1 MFKTLKK
8 WASGVVKQ
16 VKSLV
21 KKVVGYFAKAFV
33 KEEPAS
39 TKSSATTCDPEA
51 QSTAVKESNK
61 EAAEEVV
68 AEEVMAT
75 EEATVEQQ
83 ETVVAEEVTA
93 NEEATVEQQETVV
106 ATKAVSL
113 SVVVTKEVQV
123 AKLISTEL
131 VINDIYL
138 LAGLLSRP
146 PPISHPWHNIKETR
160 K

>member
-1 MFKTLKK
+1 MIKTIKK
-8 WASGVVKQ
+8 WASRVVKQ

-21 KKVVGYFAKAFV
+21 NKVVGYFAKAFV

-39 TKSSATTCDPEA
+39 HKSSSTTCDPEA

-68 AEEVMAT
+68 AEEVTVT
-75 EEATVEQQ
+75 EEVVTEEVTVSEEANVEQQ
-83 ETVVAEEVTA
+83 ETVVDTK
-93 NEEATVEQQETVV
+93 VV
-106 ATKAVSL
+106 
-113 SVVVTKEVQV
+113 SVVVAKEVQV
-123 AKLISTEL
+123 TKLISTEL
-131 VINDIYL
+131 VINDMYL

>member
-39 TKSSATTCDPEA
+39 IKSSATTCKTEA

-75 EEATVEQQ
+75 
-83 ETVVAEEVTA
+83 
-93 NEEATVEQQETVV
+93 EEATVEQQETVV

>member
-39 TKSSATTCDPEA
+39 TKSSSTTCDPEA

-75 EEATVEQQ
+75 AEATVEQQ
-83 ETVVAEEVTA
+83 ETVVD
-93 NEEATVEQQETVV
+93 EEATVEQQEKVV
-106 ATKAVSL
+106 SV
-113 SVVVTKEVQV
+113 SVVVAKEVQV

>member
-39 TKSSATTCDPEA
+39 TKSSSTTCDPEA

-68 AEEVMAT
+68 AEEV
-75 EEATVEQQ
+75 
-83 ETVVAEEVTA
+83 TA
-93 NEEATVEQQETVV
+93 AEEATVEQQETVV
-106 ATKAVSL
+106 AT
-113 SVVVTKEVQV
+113 SVVSVVATVTEVQV
-123 AKLISTEL
+123 TKLNSAEL

>member
-39 TKSSATTCDPEA
+39 TKSSSTTCDPEA

-75 EEATVEQQ
+75 EETTVEQQ
-83 ETVVAEEVTA
+83 ETVVAEE
-93 NEEATVEQQETVV
+93 ATVEQQETVV
-106 ATKAVSL
+106 SV
-113 SVVVTKEVQV
+113 SVVAKEVQV

>member
-39 TKSSATTCDPEA
+39 TKSSSTTCDPEA

-68 AEEVMAT
+68 AEEVTVA

-83 ETVVAEEVTA
+83 ETVVAEE
-93 NEEATVEQQETVV
+93 ATVEQQETVV
-106 ATKAVSL
+106 SV
-113 SVVVTKEVQV
+113 SVVAKEVQV

>member
-39 TKSSATTCDPEA
+39 TKSSSTTCDPEA

-68 AEEVMAT
+68 AEEV
-75 EEATVEQQ
+75 
-83 ETVVAEEVTA
+83 TA
-93 NEEATVEQQETVV
+93 AEEATVEQQETVV
-106 ATKAVSL
+106 ATTTVSL
-113 SVVVTKEVQV
+113 SVVVAKEVQV

>member
-1 MFKTLKK
+1 MIKTIKK
-8 WASGVVKQ
+8 WASRVVKQ

-21 KKVVGYFAKAFV
+21 NKVVGYFTKTFV

-39 TKSSATTCDPEA
+39 TKSSSTTCEPEA

-68 AEEVMAT
+68 AEEVMVTA
-75 EEATVEQQ
+75 EATVEQQ
-83 ETVVAEEVTA
+83 ETVV
-93 NEEATVEQQETVV
+93 
-106 ATKAVSL
+106 SL
-113 SVVVTKEVQV
+113 SVVVAKEVQV
-123 AKLISTEL
+123 TKLISTEL

>member
-39 TKSSATTCDPEA
+39 TKSSSTTCDPEA

-68 AEEVMAT
+68 AEEVMTT

-83 ETVVAEEVTA
+83 ETVVAEE
-93 NEEATVEQQETVV
+93 ATVEQQETVV
-106 ATKAVSL
+106 SV
-113 SVVVTKEVQV
+113 SVVV

>member
-21 KKVVGYFAKAFV
+21 KKVIGYFAKAFV

-39 TKSSATTCDPEA
+39 TKSSSTTCDPEA

-68 AEEVMAT
+68 AEEV
-75 EEATVEQQ
+75 
-83 ETVVAEEVTA
+83 TA
-93 NEEATVEQQETVV
+93 AEEATVEQQETVV
-106 ATKAVSL
+106 ATSAVS
-113 SVVVTKEVQV
+113 VVATVTEVQV
-123 AKLISTEL
+123 TKLNSAEL

>member
-39 TKSSATTCDPEA
+39 TKSSSTTCDPEA

-75 EEATVEQQ
+75 EEAAVEQQ
-83 ETVVAEEVTA
+83 ETVVAEEA
-93 NEEATVEQQETVV
+93 AVEQQETVV
-106 ATKAVSL
+106 SV

>member
-8 WASGVVKQ
+8 CASGVVKQ

-39 TKSSATTCDPEA
+39 IKSSATTCKTEA

-68 AEEVMAT
+68 AEEVTATEEVVTEEVTST

-83 ETVVAEEVTA
+83 EIVVT
-93 NEEATVEQQETVV
+93 TT
-106 ATKAVSL
+106 AVSV
-113 SVVVTKEVQV
+113 SVVVAKEVQV

>member
-39 TKSSATTCDPEA
+39 TKSSSTTCDPEA

-61 EAAEEVV
+61 EADEEVV
-68 AEEVMAT
+68 AEEV
-75 EEATVEQQ
+75 
-83 ETVVAEEVTA
+83 TA
-93 NEEATVEQQETVV
+93 AEEATVEQQETVV
-106 ATKAVSL
+106 ATSAVS
-113 SVVVTKEVQV
+113 VVATVTEVQV
-123 AKLISTEL
+123 TKLNSAEL

-138 LAGLLSRP
+138 LAWLLSRP

>member
-1 MFKTLKK
+1 MIKTIKK
-8 WASGVVKQ
+8 WASRVVKQ

-21 KKVVGYFAKAFV
+21 NKVVGYFTKTFV
-33 KEEPAS
+33 KEEPTS
-39 TKSSATTCDPEA
+39 TKSSSTTCEPEA

-75 EEATVEQQ
+75 AEATVEQQ
-83 ETVVAEEVTA
+83 ETVVSV
-93 NEEATVEQQETVV
+93 
-106 ATKAVSL
+106 
-113 SVVVTKEVQV
+113 SVVVAKEVQV
-123 AKLISTEL
+123 TKLISTEL

>member
-39 TKSSATTCDPEA
+39 TKSSSTTCDPEA

-61 EAAEEVV
+61 EAAEEV
-68 AEEVMAT
+68 
-75 EEATVEQQ
+75 
-83 ETVVAEEVTA
+83 TA
-93 NEEATVEQQETVV
+93 DEEATVEQQETVV
-106 ATKAVSL
+106 ATSAVS
-113 SVVVTKEVQV
+113 VVATVTEVQV
-123 AKLISTEL
+123 TKLNSAEL